1 VRYQH
6 VAIEGNIGA
15 GKTTLAKMLAD
26 AYGAELILEAFE
38 ANPFLPKFYEEPDK
52 HAFPL
57 ELFFLAERYHQLKGR
72 AEAGRDLFHP
82 LSISDYFIQKS
93 LIFAW
98 NNLEGDEYQLFDRL
112 FRIMYESLPKPD
124 LVLYLHKRPETLQ
137 KNIASRGRS
146 YEKELSD
153 EYLQSLQDGY
163 FSFFRQHPEL
173 RIAIVEC
180 DGLDFVDEPAHFRFL
195 KGLLEREFPKGM
207 SYLNDDGREADLLKA

>member
-1 VRYQH
+1 MRYQH

-15 GKTTLAKMLAD
+15 GKTTLAEMLAQ
-26 AYGAELILEAFE
+26 AYDAELILEAFE
-38 ANPFLPKFYEEPDK
+38 ANPFLPKFYEEPEK

-72 AEAGRDLFHP
+72 AETGQDLFHP
-82 LSISDYFIQKS
+82 MSISDYFIQKS

-137 KNIASRGRS
+137 QNIASRGRG
-146 YEKELSD
+146 YEKHVSND
-153 EYLQSLQDGY
+153 YLQRLQEAY
-163 FSFFRQHPEL
+163 FAFFHQHPEL
-173 RIAIVEC
+173 RIAIVES
-180 DGLDFVDEPAHFRFL
+180 DGLDFVAEPAHLQFFERVL
-195 KGLLEREFPKGM
+195 EKDLPKGLNYIDKEGGE
-207 SYLNDDGREADLLKA
+207 EDLLKV